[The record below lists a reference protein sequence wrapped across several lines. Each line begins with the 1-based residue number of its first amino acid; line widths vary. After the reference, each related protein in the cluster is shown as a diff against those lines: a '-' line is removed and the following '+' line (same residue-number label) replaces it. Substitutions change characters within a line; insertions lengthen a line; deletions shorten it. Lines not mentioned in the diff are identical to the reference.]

1 MLIGMQACICSPFS
15 HKLPLPKYLP
25 LWSFKL
31 FEFVMPDVNEW
42 SHNTWTLLQLVA
54 VLWLIEVERWA
65 HKELKYESLPL
76 LDTLPANS
84 VPVNLL
90 IPVSKLKVSEGK

>member
-1 MLIGMQACICSPFS
+1 M
-15 HKLPLPKYLP
+15 
-25 LWSFKL
+25 
-31 FEFVMPDVNEW
+31 
-42 SHNTWTLLQLVA
+42 A